1 MAGQNNSNDHKLV
14 SFKESYLDK
23 LRSYNNEDLSS
34 LPYDVLDVKENASK
48 EEIKDHFNLL
58 SHALKDDSRAMD
70 RIRKAYKTLSNDKS
84 RAEYDRKV
92 SHVRGEKE
100 PPNHYNTLGINYN
113 QFEIYDLEAALKV
126 ANKASIDN
134 PEKIKKNQ
142 EAYNT
147 LSNPDKKREYDRI
160 FTAYHTKQEKDLTAS
175 PKHTHKELKSQQKEA
190 TRQWENKEYREKHA
204 SAYNEVKKRRKF
216 LSRMKRKL
224 MGEYISKH
232 EGRAIDMVARGME
245 INKAMSES
253 QKKNKG
259 RSR

>member
-23 LRSYNNEDLSS
+23 LRSYTNENLNH

-58 SHALKDDSRAMD
+58 SHALKNDSRAMD

-92 SHVRGEKE
+92 SHVRGEEE

-113 QFEIYDLEAALKV
+113 QFERFDLDAALKV
-126 ANKASIDN
+126 ANTASIGN
-134 PEKIKKNQ
+134 PEKMKKNQ

-147 LSNPDKKREYDRI
+147 LSNPDKKREYDHI
-160 FTAYHTKQEKDLTAS
+160 FTAYHNPKQEKDLTAS
-175 PKHTHKELKSQQKEA
+175 PKRTPQE
-190 TRQWENKEYREKHA
+190 EK
-204 SAYNEVKKRRKF
+204 NIRK
-216 LSRMKRKL
+216 
-224 MGEYISKH
+224 
-232 EGRAIDMVARGME
+232 
-245 INKAMSES
+245 N
-253 QKKNKG
+253 
-259 RSR
+259 